1 MAEFRDDNT
10 YGWDDDE
17 IQRLNDVWSQI
28 VEDENLIEGTA
39 EYKWRQEQM
48 LVEASMRTGPFA

>member
-39 EYKWRQEQM
+39 EYK
-48 LVEASMRTGPFA
+48 